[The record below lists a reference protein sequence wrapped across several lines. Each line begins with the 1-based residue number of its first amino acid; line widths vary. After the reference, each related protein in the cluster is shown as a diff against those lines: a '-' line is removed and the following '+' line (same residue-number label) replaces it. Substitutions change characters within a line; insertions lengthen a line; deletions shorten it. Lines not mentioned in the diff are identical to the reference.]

1 MVGCIFAN
9 GYNQDCER
17 QEGQAQKQGN
27 AHEVLSTLVAIATAN
42 ADKALQSRRR
52 LAVAAGRRTTRTTSR
67 ARRAARR
74 RTARRQR
81 RTTRR
86 TTRSRR
92 WARRRGQRLMT
103 RPLDGRMLN
112 SFRYSS
118 SATRV
123 FVRGELRAL
132 SVRPTPQPAV
142 TATTST
148 S

>member
-52 LAVAAGRRTTRTTSR
+52 LAVAVGRRTTRTTSR

-74 RTARRQR
+74 RTARRQ
-81 RTTRR
+81 RR